1 MRKLYIDF
9 DGVIYNSIDVSY
21 KMANEKNMK
30 SEKEFYL
37 FYKNL
42 DWQVVLENSCE
53 INNAFSNIKKLC
65 EFYDVSILTHVV
77 SLNEVLEK
85 VNIIRKH
92 LDDINII
99 SVPKSISKTK
109 MVCAMDAI
117 LVDDYVQNLIEW
129 KDAGGIG
136 IKFDL
141 DMDGKGFPVIDRL
154 DKVTEILK

>member
-65 EFYDVSILTHVV
+65 EF
-77 SLNEVLEK
+77 
-85 VNIIRKH
+85 
-92 LDDINII
+92 
-99 SVPKSISKTK
+99 
-109 MVCAMDAI
+109 
-117 LVDDYVQNLIEW
+117 DYVQNLIEW